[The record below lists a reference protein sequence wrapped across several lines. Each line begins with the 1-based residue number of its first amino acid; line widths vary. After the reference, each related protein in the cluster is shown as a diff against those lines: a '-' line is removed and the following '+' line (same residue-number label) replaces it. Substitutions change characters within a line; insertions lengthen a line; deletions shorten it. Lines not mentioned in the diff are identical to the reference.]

1 MLNRAII
8 ILAIIGIFTG
18 LGAAYLMSI
27 KNTPLPPAYPPVA
40 NPFHDGIYANGIIE
54 TAQHSGEN
62 INIYPE
68 VSATITR
75 IHVKDGDHIQK
86 GTPLFDLEDS
96 VQQAN
101 LLSQQAQIKSAKAQ
115 YKLAN
120 DSYLKVLHAWQLNHD
135 AISQDGLDNARNS
148 TDLAAANLEVA
159 EQQYQGT
166 LNLLKKYHVT
176 ALSDGKV
183 LTVNAAVGGFVS
195 TQGVYDSY
203 TQQYQPLM
211 ILGNNIKKLSVRSF
225 IDEILIAKLPS
236 PDNFKAYMYI
246 RGTNYKIP
254 LEFNRILPLVTPKI
268 ELSNQR
274 TERVDVR
281 VLPIIFTFTVPQHI
295 TLYPGQL
302 VDVYIGASSDEATH
316 TPHP

>member
-1 MLNRAII
+1 MLNRVVI
-8 ILAIIGIFTG
+8 ILAIIGVLTG

-27 KNTPLPPAYPPVA
+27 KNTPLPPAYTPIA

-54 TAQHSGEN
+54 TTQHSGEN
-62 INIYPE
+62 TNIYPE
-68 VSATITR
+68 VSGTITR
-75 IHVKDGDHIQK
+75 IFVKDGDLIQK

-96 VQQAN
+96 IQQSN

-225 IDEILIAKLPS
+225 IDEILIAK
-236 PDNFKAYMYI
+236 FEVG
-246 RGTNYKIP
+246 R
-254 LEFNRILPLVTPKI
+254 
-268 ELSNQR
+268 Q
-274 TERVDVR
+274 
-281 VLPIIFTFTVPQHI
+281 
-295 TLYPGQL
+295 
-302 VDVYIGASSDEATH
+302 
-316 TPHP
+316 